1 MCVSEV
7 TDFTGKVEIERVSTP
22 TTKLEASHPFAFI
35 VRSSAGSI
43 PTPKNRE
50 SILCGNFHA

>member
-43 PTPKNRE
+43 PTPKNHE
-50 SILCGNFHA
+50 SILCGNLHA